1 MATVSLQTLGYHW
14 EIPAVCPAFPFCGQL
29 GFIPRWVSTQD
40 HGQPTLVSK
49 GSVWLPSP
57 LDSCLGHGGGCR
69 KRRHSWMDALP
80 PVFALHLPVGIVA
93 VGGRLDW
100 VSTWSC

>member
-1 MATVSLQTLGYHW
+1 
-14 EIPAVCPAFPFCGQL
+14 
-29 GFIPRWVSTQD
+29 
-40 HGQPTLVSK
+40 
-49 GSVWLPSP
+49 
-57 LDSCLGHGGGCR
+57 
-69 KRRHSWMDALP
+69 MDALP

>member
-57 LDSCLGHGGGCR
+57 LDSCLGHGGGVER
-69 KRRHSWMDALP
+69 
-80 PVFALHLPVGIVA
+80 
-93 VGGRLDW
+93 GGTAGWTPSRQSLLSIYQW
-100 VSTWSC
+100 A